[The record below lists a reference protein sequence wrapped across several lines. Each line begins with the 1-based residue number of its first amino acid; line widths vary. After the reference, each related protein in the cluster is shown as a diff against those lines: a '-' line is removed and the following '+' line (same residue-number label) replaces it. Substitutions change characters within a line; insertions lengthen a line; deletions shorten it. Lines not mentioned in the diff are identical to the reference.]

1 MSDELNQLRLRF
13 GHLLVLFFWLH
24 VPLLGSI
31 AYLRGT
37 MPVTTAVLIG
47 AAVAVIYQLTWYRH
61 GTAPVTRYVSA
72 VLLVAQPSL
81 LLALLQ
87 GHEWQMDM
95 HMYFFAM
102 LALMIAWF
110 DRTALLVA
118 TAIIA
123 LHHLVLLYWLPLAVF
138 SSEGNPARVALHALI
153 VVFQMMVLI
162 WVRDKVVGSVN
173 RIERMGDELYAKS
186 EILKQRSHEA
196 EQANRAKGMF
206 LATMSHEIRTP
217 INAIIGFCHLIQRSA
232 LDSRQRDQITKIN
245 SAGVTLLRLV
255 NDILDLSKNEAGHL
269 TLEEVVFDPRAG
281 LSYLVQMLSEPLH
294 KKNLRIETH
303 VDPRIPAL
311 LAGDATR
318 LNQVLTNLLGNAI
331 KFTDNGTITIEARM
345 VRRSGD
351 MIEIETAISD
361 NGIGMTA
368 EQLSRMFTPFMQAD
382 SSTTRRFGG
391 TGLGLAICRQIVE
404 QMNGWI
410 RAESEPGRGST
421 FTIMTPLRVPE
432 YQARSGATPSDRV
445 RKLRILLVDD
455 NPIVLRIMQEIF
467 AQWDMTIDTAD
478 SGKLALTLA
487 GRALQTSRPHDL
499 VILDWKMPGM
509 DGLETLRALR
519 DAFGT
524 APAPFTMMMT
534 SYNIDEVRQDAE
546 GKGIDLFIRKPVSAE
561 SLLDALNQVPLAH
574 IGSRHAALRHG
585 AALPQGLRVLLV
597 DDNEINR
604 EIASEILID
613 AGLAVDCA
621 ADGAAACR
629 MVDDAAGGYAAVL
642 MDVQMPGMDG
652 ITATRRIR
660 ETWSSDRLPIIA
672 MTAHAFAEE
681 RRNCLDAGMDDH
693 LAKPVDPAHLIA
705 TLKRWLRLPPDP
717 QPVPDAAG
725 AGILPAAL
733 PPFDIPAGLR
743 RVNGKEALLRR
754 LILSFSESYAGFCT
768 DLAGMLRDGRT
779 DEAHRLAHTLRGVAA
794 SLELAQ
800 VAALAGRIE
809 RVLSDGRA
817 QDAPPLLAELEPLL
831 DHAVAAAARLQPAA
845 AGPAGGLPGP
855 IPVSGID
862 PAHLAQVLETI
873 RGQIGRRSLSARQGF
888 ARLADLLQLDD
899 AARLAH
905 PLHLALQRL
914 DYATASTLIDR
925 DFSGSAQGTPA

>member
-1 MSDELNQLRLRF
+1 MSDELNHLRLRF

-31 AYLRGT
+31 AFSRGT
-37 MPVTTAVLIG
+37 MSVSTAVLIG
-47 AAVAVIYQLTWYRH
+47 AAVATIYQLTWYRH

-95 HMYFFAM
+95 HMYFFTM
-102 LALMIAWF
+102 LALVIAWF
-110 DRTALLVA
+110 DRTTLLIAAAV
-118 TAIIA
+118 TA
-123 LHHLVLLYWLPLAVF
+123 LHHLVLLYFLPLAVF
-138 SSEGNPARVALHALI
+138 SNDGNLARVLLHAVFVI
-153 VVFQMMVLI
+153 FQMMVLI

-173 RIERMGDELYAKS
+173 RIERMGTELVAKG
-186 EILKQRSHEA
+186 EILKQRTHEA
-196 EQANRAKGMF
+196 EQASRAKGMF

-217 INAIIGFCHLIQRSA
+217 INAIIGFCHLIQRST
-232 LDSRQRDQITKIN
+232 LDSRQRDQITKIK

-269 TLEEVVFDPRAG
+269 TLDEVVFDPRAG
-281 LSYLVQMLSEPLH
+281 LSHLVQMLSEPLH
-294 KKNLRIETH
+294 KKNLRIEMH
-303 VDPRIPAL
+303 LDPQIPAL

-331 KFTDNGTITIEARM
+331 KFTDNGTITIVAR
-345 VRRSGD
+345 VVKRSGD

-410 RAESEPGRGST
+410 RAESEPGQGST

-432 YQARSGATPSDRV
+432 YQTRSSAMPSDEV
-445 RKLRILLVDD
+445 RQLRILLVDD

-467 AQWDMTIDTAD
+467 AQWDMAIDTAD
-478 SGKLALTLA
+478 SGNLALTLA
-487 GRALQTSRPHDL
+487 RRALQTNRPYDL

-509 DGLETLRALR
+509 DGVETLHALR

-524 APAPFTMMMT
+524 VPVPFTMMMT
-534 SYNIDEVRQDAE
+534 SYNIEEVRQDAA
-546 GKGIDLFIRKPVSAE
+546 GKGIDLFISKPVSAE
-561 SLLDALNQVPLAH
+561 SLLDALNQVPLAR
-574 IGSRHAALRHG
+574 IGTTHAALRQG
-585 AALPQGLRVLLV
+585 ASLPQGLRVLLV

-604 EIASEILID
+604 EIATEILID

-621 ADGAAACR
+621 ANGAIACR
-629 MVDDAAGGYAAVL
+629 MIDDAAADYAAVL
-642 MDVQMPGMDG
+642 MDVQMPEMDG

-660 ETWSSDRLPIIA
+660 ETWPSERLPIIA

-681 RRNCLDAGMDDH
+681 RRNCLDAGMNDH

-705 TLKRWLRLPPDP
+705 TLKRWLRMPPVA
-717 QPVPDAAG
+717 QPVPNAAE
-725 AGILPAAL
+725 AGILPPAL
-733 PPFDIPAGLR
+733 PPFDIPAALR

-754 LILSFSESYAGFCT
+754 LILSFSESYAGFCK
-768 DLAGMLRDGRT
+768 DLAGMLWNGRAE
-779 DEAHRLAHTLRGVAA
+779 EAHRLAHTLRGVAA

-800 VAALAGRIE
+800 VAALAGQIE
-809 RVLSDGRA
+809 RVLSEGKA
-817 QDAPPLLAELEPLL
+817 QEAPPLLAELEPLL
-831 DHAVAAAARLQPAA
+831 DHAVAAAGRLQLTDAV
-845 AGPAGGLPGP
+845 PAGESPGL
-855 IPVSGID
+855 IPVSRVD
-862 PAHLAQVLETI
+862 PVHLAQALATI

-914 DYATASTLIDR
+914 DYATASALIDR
-925 DFSGSAQGTPA
+925 DYPNSTEGALA